1 MRIHLSILLLVLAQ
15 PVFAD
20 AYKCKSSTG
29 QTVITDKP
37 CDVIG
42 HGYLKSAKSDVTD
55 SNSVARAQAD
65 LQRQKSWLDGRDEMH
80 RDDAVLAQQKA
91 AAVDR
96 SYPAEQPQKLKSE
109 SIWDKSWGCGNRSCP
124 STVTSSGR
132 R

>member
-1 MRIHLSILLLVLAQ
+1 MRFHLSILLLVLAQ

-37 CDVIG
+37 CDVFG
-42 HGYLKSAKSDVTD
+42 HSHLNSSKSDVTD
-55 SNSVARAQAD
+55 SKSVARAQSD
-65 LQRQKSWLDGRDEMH
+65 LQRQKSWLAGRDQMH

-91 AAVDR
+91 LAVDR
-96 SYPAEQPQKLKSE
+96 SYPVEQQQKLKSE
-109 SIWDKSWGCGNRSCP
+109 SIWDKPWGCGNRSCS
-124 STVTSSGR
+124 STVTSTGR